1 MAVKPPEHRHPARR
15 KNRSERTGFV
25 PGTGLHGGEP
35 EAAMERAPRPAWV
48 SDALLAETIEVWTDA
63 YGRPISES
71 EALEILDNVKRL
83 GEALLAAKREM
94 RA

>member
-1 MAVKPPEHRHPARR
+1 
-15 KNRSERTGFV
+15 
-25 PGTGLHGGEP
+25 
-35 EAAMERAPRPAWV
+35 MERAPRPAWV